1 MPKLDNLTPRNN
13 SVSTWIAKATAN
25 MREKAKTP
33 SAVNEMVVSN
43 GVGTTRTGR
52 KGSDHDSSSSYERQ
66 SHLSLS
72 SSHQLT
78 ISHRQDS
85 RDKSWLT
92 SRTRGWSP
100 TSEWKVQNIPNQ
112 RDILT
117 VITAVPHIKLP
128 QQLGGQDSKWGVG
141 YLVYAH
147 NVGLHQK
154 GCQFGERK
162 ATSMAVTEVGDVE
175 AS

>member
-13 SVSTWIAKATAN
+13 SASTWIAKATAN

-52 KGSDHDSSSSYERQ
+52 KGSDHDSSSSYERR

-78 ISHRQDS
+78 IHTVKTQET
-85 RDKSWLT
+85 KSDLLREPEADLLQANEKFRT
-92 SRTRGWSP
+92 SP
-100 TSEWKVQNIPNQ
+100 
-112 RDILT
+112 
-117 VITAVPHIKLP
+117 IK
-128 QQLGGQDSKWGVG
+128 GT
-141 YLVYAH
+141 
-147 NVGLHQK
+147 
-154 GCQFGERK
+154 F
-162 ATSMAVTEVGDVE
+162 
-175 AS
+175 